1 MIFKDKKGMSSTTC
15 CVKKSGIAPGKVQ
28 LRISPDGSGSGEY
41 IHLTREQA
49 RQLGDELIRL
59 ADELFFREV
68 LKQESSHEQE

>member
-1 MIFKDKKGMSSTTC
+1 MIFKDKKAMSSTTC

-59 ADELFFREV
+59 ADVLFFEEQR
-68 LKQESSHEQE
+68 KKAARNEQE